1 MSVVPALVLA
11 AISENIQAGMPKNM
25 VLDSEWFDSDQ
36 MKFEDWWRGIRLF
49 LKSNRVIETNNRITA
64 ILAHLRGGVVGIY
77 AQRKLDKL
85 DKELRTQDWEEFI
98 KKIKTTFSDKMKAAD
113 AEWKIEFFKQEKK
126 NTANFMIEFDAL
138 AMKADTDEL
147 HAIFLSKKNI

>member
-1 MSVVPALVLA
+1 MSVAPALVLA
-11 AISENIQAGMPKNM
+11 AISENVQAGMPKNM

-85 DKELRTQDWEEFI
+85 DKELGTQDWEEFI